1 LSLTKAQQAKTKPQQ
16 TIYSIIRLWPE
27 QSFDSNVVQINSITI
42 TFAKITRAMINT
54 IGILVND
61 RTYVKDPETS
71 ELGKSIV
78 KGAIDLIDEIGFE
91 AFTFRKLA
99 HSIGSTEASVYRY
112 LESKHRLL
120 IYLSC
125 WYWRWLDYR
134 MILAIT
140 NVESAEERLNRTIN
154 VIMKQVEQDSDF
166 SHIDEV
172 KLNRIIINESS
183 KVYLN
188 KHVDAENEFGFF
200 LDYKGLVARMAD
212 IIHEINPDYKYPH
225 MLVSTFIEGA
235 HLQRFFSQH
244 LPRLTNVIDGEDF
257 VTDFCRETIFKAIK

>member
-1 LSLTKAQQAKTKPQQ
+1 
-16 TIYSIIRLWPE
+16 
-27 QSFDSNVVQINSITI
+27 
-42 TFAKITRAMINT
+42 MINT

-71 ELGKSIV
+71 ELGKSII

-99 HSIGSTEASVYRY
+99 QNIGSTEASVYRY
-112 LESKHRLL
+112 FESKHRLL

-134 MILAIT
+134 MILATT
-140 NVESAEERLNRTIN
+140 NIDSAEERLNRAIN
-154 VIMKQVEQDSDF
+154 VLIKQVGQDSAF

-183 KVYLN
+183 KAYLN
-188 KHVDAENEFGFF
+188 KDVDDENEFGFF
-200 LDYKGLVARMAD
+200 LDYKGLVGRMAD
-212 IIHEINPDYKYPH
+212 IIVEINPNYKYPH
-225 MLVSTFIEGA
+225 MLVSTLIEGA
-235 HLQRFFSQH
+235 HLQRFFAEH
-244 LPRLTNVIDGEDF
+244 LPRLTDVIEQEDF

>member
-1 LSLTKAQQAKTKPQQ
+1 
-16 TIYSIIRLWPE
+16 
-27 QSFDSNVVQINSITI
+27 
-42 TFAKITRAMINT
+42 MINT

-61 RTYVKDPETS
+61 CTYVKDPETS
-71 ELGKSIV
+71 ELGKSII

-99 HSIGSTEASVYRY
+99 QNIGSTEASVYRY
-112 LESKHRLL
+112 FESKHRLL

-134 MILAIT
+134 MILATT
-140 NVESAEERLNRTIN
+140 NIDSAEERLNRAIN
-154 VIMKQVEQDSDF
+154 VLIKQVGQDSAF

-183 KVYLN
+183 KAYLN
-188 KHVDAENEFGFF
+188 KDVDDENEFGFF
-200 LDYKGLVARMAD
+200 LDYKGLVGRMAD
-212 IIHEINPDYKYPH
+212 IIVEINPNYKYPH
-225 MLVSTFIEGA
+225 MLVSTLIEGA
-235 HLQRFFSQH
+235 HLQRFFAEH
-244 LPRLTNVIDGEDF
+244 LPRLTDVIEQEDF